1 MKIQLRHPE
10 IVQINDHIWLMND
23 HNEATG
29 YVVAG
34 NRMAMVIDT
43 MIGLVNVKEEAEKLT
58 DLPLLCVNTHGHV
71 DHIGGNWS
79 FDQAY
84 MNLADLSVAEAAIAL
99 PDLQNAVKQF
109 GIRYPEF
116 LPIEDEQIF
125 DLGGLELQAY
135 YLPGHTSGEIVLLDR
150 KDKILFS
157 GDGVIEQIWMQLP
170 ESLPMRG
177 QIKSMERIK
186 CFRAE
191 FDSILTGHSRGLE
204 GADLFDE
211 QLAGAIELDKGN
223 TEGDVEYH
231 WFGGT
236 CKAHPYGMGTRR
248 IVYQEL

>member
-1 MKIQLRHPE
+1 
-10 IVQINDHIWLMND
+10 
-23 HNEATG
+23 
-29 YVVAG
+29 
-34 NRMAMVIDT
+34 MAMVIDT

-157 GDGVIEQIWMQLP
+157 GEDRSSYRSPWPCGFLPQRILLLHYDRSSARYGRLSEQFPGV
-170 ESLPMRG
+170 
-177 QIKSMERIK
+177 
-186 CFRAE
+186 
-191 FDSILTGHSRGLE
+191 
-204 GADLFDE
+204 
-211 QLAGAIELDKGN
+211 
-223 TEGDVEYH
+223 
-231 WFGGT
+231 
-236 CKAHPYGMGTRR
+236 
-248 IVYQEL
+248 